1 VDPWGSSQWV
11 FPLLFSYICDHP
23 EGCKVLDFPIV
34 ITTYESTVTI
44 SAIFLCPL
52 DCRKDKLSDDG
63 SLGLNIQ

>member
-23 EGCKVLDFPIV
+23 EGCKVLDFSIV
-34 ITTYESTVTI
+34 ITIDESNNEIVM
-44 SAIFLCPL
+44 SLSPL

-63 SLGLNIQ
+63 SLELFIDP